1 MKVSVIQPYYSFDGK
16 DNDKCYDEMVRL
28 LDSCDEENGIIVLP
42 EYSDVPS
49 DLIKEEEYFSMVI
62 SQTPYRISFFGG
74 GTDYTEYF
82 IEHGGSVIS
91 TTIDRYCYLTLRRLP
106 PFFEHQSRL
115 SYSKIELFNHA

>member
-49 DLIKEEEYFSMVI
+49 DLIKEEEYF
-62 SQTPYRISFFGG
+62 
-74 GTDYTEYF
+74 
-82 IEHGGSVIS
+82 GSINKYNADIMQRAKN
-91 TTIDRYCYLTLRRLP
+91 TAIR
-106 PFFEHQSRL
+106 
-115 SYSKIELFNHA
+115 